1 MKKILGLS
9 LALSAALVF
18 SNVAVATGSTVTS
31 APPPPP
37 EQRVAVVQIAKVL
50 HDSPQV
56 KKDVD
61 QLKTQFKKDQDAIQV
76 KQDALQKKIDVL
88 NKNEPVMSAADKAKT
103 EKELAEERQ
112 ALIKEIGDFQK
123 KLTAAQKSM
132 MDVVFKELNEVI
144 QTVAKERHFSVVLDS
159 QFVLYAVPTQ
169 DITAEVE
176 KAFDAK
182 GHKKDKK

>member
-9 LALSAALVF
+9 LALSAALAF
-18 SNVAVATGSTVTS
+18 SSIAIAADTATSSS
-31 APPPPP
+31 ATPACP
-37 EQRVAVVQIAKVL
+37 VAVVQIAKVL

-61 QLKTQFKKDQDAIQV
+61 QLKKQFKKDQDAIQA
-76 KQDALQKKIDVL
+76 KQDALQKKMADL
-88 NKNEPVMSAADKAKT
+88 KKNDAVMSGADKAKT
-103 EKELAEERQ
+103 EKELADERQ
-112 ALIKEIGDFQK
+112 ALIKEIGDFQQ

-144 QTVAKERHFSVVLDS
+144 QAVAKERHFSVVLDS